1 MKDQLSVLFLFALLF
16 GTQLISLAQPL
27 TYSDISFE
35 EALKRAKESNC
46 IVFIQLDS
54 KCVQCN
60 EVAYKGLSGS
70 DISQMFGKFICIRI
84 EYNSEEYK
92 KIANRYRLRNNL
104 PTSLFIDKNGYY
116 LNALSNYSSTNSEV
130 YIKAAQK
137 AMDSV
142 NNPPFKEFV
151 EKYNSKNYDNDF
163 LKDYI
168 FKLQKNLFITD
179 DLIDEYI
186 GNLTVDSLFSV
197 TQIRTIYRMAPL
209 INSRADKLYRFD
221 SKLLSLA
228 LDSLTFN
235 ERLKINRMIIRKSKD
250 KAFEEKDLKYA
261 YKISDFLRSTYEDY
275 KKGYRNS
282 QKFMLD
288 YYKEVKDTN
297 KYISLATRFYD
308 QYFKNLDIDSIAF
321 AERTKFYKNKD
332 NKVFYSTKSLKTGT
346 QINDMVWTIYEMTD
360 DPEILGRILK
370 WSKKTLVYEFAPF
383 TDTYAHVLYKIGNK
397 EDAIKWEK
405 EAIIINKTGRF
416 SKPDNDTFQKELEK
430 MEKGIL

>member
-1 MKDQLSVLFLFALLF
+1 MKNHLSALFLFALLF

-35 EALKRAKESNC
+35 EALKRAKEGNC

-54 KCVQCN
+54 KCDQCN

-70 DISQMFGKFICIRI
+70 DISQMFGKFICVRI

-92 KIANRYRLRNNL
+92 KIANRYRISHTL

-137 AMDSV
+137 AMNSI

-197 TQIRTIYRMAPL
+197 TQIRTVYRMAPL

-221 SKLLSLA
+221 TKLLSLA
-228 LDSLTFN
+228 LDSLTPN

-250 KAFEEKDLKYA
+250 KAFDEKNFKYA
-261 YKISDFLRSTYEDY
+261 YKVSVFLRSTYKDY
-275 KKGYRNS
+275 KKGYRYS

-288 YYKEVKDTN
+288 YYQEVKDTN
-297 KYISLATRFYD
+297 NYISLATRFYD

-321 AERTKFYKNKD
+321 AERTKFYKNKN
-332 NKVFYSTKSLKTGT
+332 NKVYYSTKSLKTGT
-346 QINDMVWTIYEMTD
+346 QINNMVWTIYEMTD
-360 DPEILGRILK
+360 DPEILGRVLK
-370 WSKKTLVYEFAPF
+370 WSEKTLAYEFAPF

-405 EAIIINKTGRF
+405 EAIIFNKTGRF